1 MTSGVALVAAASGIG
16 VIVNAALAMAATPLA
31 GSGARTL
38 LLGGISSLLVGG
50 LVWWLTWKPLERTAA
65 ATPGPAGVPGTGRTP
80 AGST

>member
-50 LVWWLTWKPLERTAA
+50 AGLVAHLEAPGEDPA
-65 ATPGPAGVPGTGRTP
+65 ATPGLPAIPGTGRTP